1 MSEPDDE
8 RIGWGLS
15 HSFTDSVLWPDP
27 KRGPWRVR
35 CTWSDV
41 SGYARLTG
49 IAIESRLVQKGR
61 TVTVEPITAT
71 VYRQLPLL
79 AVAEQVLQ
87 KIREKQREFIVG
99 PYEGEGDVVG
109 RHTHGGKT
117 GRPRGTTTTPTV
129 EEAAEVYLR
138 CARQGSSS
146 PTVDV
151 ANELN
156 ISRSAA
162 AKRVARARE
171 AGLLPATTQ
180 GTAVPVVKKLSK
192 KSVTKRP
199 ASRKGAR

>member
-1 MSEPDDE
+1 M
-8 RIGWGLS
+8 
-15 HSFTDSVLWPDP
+15 
-27 KRGPWRVR
+27 
-35 CTWSDV
+35 
-41 SGYARLTG
+41 
-49 IAIESRLVQKGR
+49 
-61 TVTVEPITAT
+61 
-71 VYRQLPLL
+71 YRQLPLL

-156 ISRSAA
+156 IFALGCGETGRTRPRGGATARHHSGDGGPGGQEAVQEVGHQTTGKPKGSTMTMKFAFYG
-162 AKRVARARE
+162 RVSTEDQQDPTSSKQWQMSRARPSSPRV
-171 AGLLPATTQ
+171 G
-180 GTAVPVVKKLSK
+180 
-192 KSVTKRP
+192 
-199 ASRKGAR
+199 